1 MEKQKNTYTSNVV
14 KSIPREIEKNL
25 PEKLKI
31 LRAISGMTTN
41 EVGQALNK
49 TSSTITM
56 WEKGK
61 AVPDLGT
68 LFKLRELYDLSDINE
83 FFDEEMPLN
92 LKSLTKTEQ
101 ELIFLWRSSDS
112 SVKKA
117 VKTILRKCNIKEK

>member
-56 WEKGK
+56 WEKGESSSR
-61 AVPDLGT
+61 LG
-68 LFKLRELYDLSDINE
+68 
-83 FFDEEMPLN
+83 
-92 LKSLTKTEQ
+92 
-101 ELIFLWRSSDS
+101 
-112 SVKKA
+112 
-117 VKTILRKCNIKEK
+117 NII

>member
-1 MEKQKNTYTSNVV
+1 MEKQKNTYTSDVV
-14 KSIPREIEKNL
+14 KSVPKEIEKNL
-25 PEKLKI
+25 PEKLKF
-31 LRAISGMTTN
+31 LRVVSGLTTN

-83 FFDEEMPLN
+83 FFDEELPLN

-101 ELIFLWRSSDS
+101 ELIFLWRSSDLD
-112 SVKKA
+112 VKKA
-117 VKTILRKCNIKEK
+117 VKTLLKKCNIKEK

>member
-1 MEKQKNTYTSNVV
+1 MEKQKSTYTSNVV

>member
-1 MEKQKNTYTSNVV
+1 MQKEKNTYTSDVL
-14 KSIPREIEKNL
+14 KTPKEIEKNL

-68 LFKLRELYDLSDINE
+68 LFRLRELYDLSDINE

-101 ELIFLWRSSDS
+101 ELIILWRTSDLD
-112 SVKKA
+112 VKKA
-117 VKTILRKCNIKEK
+117 VKTLLKKCNKKEK

>member
-101 ELIFLWRSSDS
+101 ELIFLWRSSDL

>member
-1 MEKQKNTYTSNVV
+1 MENQKSTHTSNVV
-14 KSIPREIEKNL
+14 KSIPKEIEKNL
-25 PEKLKI
+25 PEKLKT

-83 FFDEEMPLN
+83 FFDEEIPLN
-92 LKSLTKTEQ
+92 LKSLVKTEQ
-101 ELIFLWRSSDS
+101 ELIYLWRSSDS
-112 SVKKA
+112 SVKAA
-117 VKTILRKCNIKEK
+117 VKTLLRKCNKGGK